1 MLVQELAK
9 AVDLVDYWVVALAV
23 GLVKVFDLVKEL
35 VLVKV
40 QELELHKV
48 LELHRSSFLLER
60 LLRCKPSCERAIGP
74 GGLLA

>member
-40 QELELHKV
+40 QELELAEV
-48 LELHRSSFLLER
+48 YLQVSDQVRVLDLELAEVL
-60 LLRCKPSCERAIGP
+60 
-74 GGLLA
+74 GLVAS

>member
-1 MLVQELAK
+1 VLH
-9 AVDLVDYWVVALAV
+9 
-23 GLVKVFDLVKEL
+23 KVL
-35 VLVKV
+35 
-40 QELELHKV
+40 ELELHKV